1 MVLSV
6 GLLISVNF
14 YWELFQLNR
23 LELTTEKEKNI
34 SIFTIEL
41 LKSSKLKKVQT
52 KTIDIF
58 KCICLYKP
66 THLIYK
72 RVLGNRLLP
81 TIKLLQLKSL
91 KSKIASRKWMTSTK
105 TKSAGAS
112 TVCLY
117 FYISSVC
124 VGP

>member
-58 KCICLYKP
+58 KCICL
-66 THLIYK
+66 
-72 RVLGNRLLP
+72 
-81 TIKLLQLKSL
+81 
-91 KSKIASRKWMTSTK
+91 
-105 TKSAGAS
+105 
-112 TVCLY
+112 
-117 FYISSVC
+117 
-124 VGP
+124 